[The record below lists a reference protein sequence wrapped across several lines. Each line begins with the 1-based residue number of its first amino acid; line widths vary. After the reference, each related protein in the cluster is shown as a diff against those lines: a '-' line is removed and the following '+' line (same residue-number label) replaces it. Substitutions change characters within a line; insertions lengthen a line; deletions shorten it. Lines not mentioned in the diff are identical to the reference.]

1 MTPEEAREA
10 REEVVSLLRELRP
23 EAIALVDSWDWSDA
37 ALQSVLGRRDGNV
50 RPLSYTPYVY
60 TGMCVDGVSVRGVG
74 EM

>member
-1 MTPEEAREA
+1 MLRLHPSLTCHSPLPSLPSQVTPEEAREA

-50 RPLSYTPYVY
+50 RLL
-60 TGMCVDGVSVRGVG
+60 
-74 EM
+74 

>member
-1 MTPEEAREA
+1 MPRLHPSLTCPSSLPSQVTPEEAREA

-50 RPLSYTPYVY
+50 GPT
-60 TGMCVDGVSVRGVG
+60 
-74 EM
+74 